1 MAAQEC
7 LYHRF
12 QLVPV
17 GNSGMAFS
25 ATTKTDRPDGEIR
38 FDNVPPGRYFVR
50 VGLGADQDAPHAFM
64 TEVEVRSGETTEVA
78 ARLP

>member
-7 LYHRF
+7 LFHRY

-17 GNSGMAFS
+17 GNPGMAFS
-25 ATTKTDRPDGEIR
+25 ATTKGDRADGEIR
-38 FDNVPPGRYFVR
+38 FDNVPPGRYYVR
-50 VGLGADQDAPHAFM
+50 VGVGDHENAPHAFM
-64 TEVEVRSGETTEVA
+64 TEVEVRRGEITEVA